1 MAELKRCVCWVV
13 QVDERVGDYVW
24 EVFYDDLRVG
34 IYSGSEIQLMLPVR
48 TAIAHDRKML
58 TNHLFTTV
66 DHRWEGWVGVGLSW
80 VWLCCLCVRIGR
92 GQVLHVPAGGGR
104 RQGHAALQQGPQ
116 PHTFNHATVST
127 A

>member
-48 TAIAHDRKML
+48 T
-58 TNHLFTTV
+58 
-66 DHRWEGWVGVGLSW
+66 
-80 VWLCCLCVRIGR
+80 
-92 GQVLHVPAGGGR
+92 
-104 RQGHAALQQGPQ
+104 
-116 PHTFNHATVST
+116 
-127 A
+127 